1 MKFIL
6 GRKLE
11 MTEVFTDDGLIIPV
25 TKVLC
30 ERCFVT
36 QLKTPDQDGYQAIQ
50 LGFGQKKKIKKPLA
64 GHLKGLNNFRFLRE
78 FRTNEATVFPKGQA
92 IKVESLVPGELVDV
106 QAFSKG
112 KGFAGVVKRHHFHGA
127 PASHGTKDQLR
138 MPGSAGPTFPQH
150 VIKGRRMPGRMGHEK
165 VTVKNLEVIK
175 IDPAK
180 NELYLK
186 GAVPGA
192 RNNLVLIRGIGNKA
206 KKFTVEEIPVEEK
219 EKKPASSGAAK
230 KK

>member
-1 MKFIL
+1 MKFLL

-30 ERCFVT
+30 EPCFVT
-36 QLKTPDQDGYQAIQ
+36 QLKTADKDGYQAVQ
-50 LGFGQKKKIKKPLA
+50 LGFGRRKKIKKPLA

-78 FRTNEATVFPKGQA
+78 FRTNEISAFDKGQA
-92 IKVESLVPGELVDV
+92 IKVDTFGPGELVDV

-127 PASHGTKDQLR
+127 PASHGTKDQRR

-150 VIKGRRMPGRMGHEK
+150 VLKGKRMPGRMGHEK

-175 IDPAK
+175 IDSAK

-192 RNNLVLIRGIGNKA
+192 RNNLVLISGTGEKA
-206 KKFTVEEIPVEEK
+206 KKVVTEERPVEEK
-219 EKKPASSGAAK
+219 EKKPASAGPVK